1 MRLFSRVQVAI
12 RNVKPSGVKADVVV
26 FDAKTV
32 KAPATR
38 TQPKQFPIEID
49 YVIVNGQVVVIPRPR
64 LGAVDRLE
72 QHVIHERGSI
82 AV

>member
-1 MRLFSRVQVAI
+1 VAI
-12 RNVKPSGVKADVVV
+12 RNAKPSGFKADVVV

-38 TQPKQFPIEID
+38 TQ
-49 YVIVNGQVVVIPRPR
+49 IPRPR

>member
-12 RNVKPSGVKADVVV
+12 RNVKLSGFKADVVV

-38 TQPKQFPIEID
+38 TQPKQFPSEID
-49 YVIVNGQVVVIPRPR
+49 YVIVKGQVVVIPKPR
-64 LGAVDRLE
+64 RRSCQPPRTACD
-72 QHVIHERGSI
+72 S
-82 AV
+82 

>member
-12 RNVKPSGVKADVVV
+12 RNVKPSGFKADVVV

-38 TQPKQFPIEID
+38 TQPKQFPIEIY
-49 YVIVNGQVVVIPRPR
+49 YVIVNDQVVVIPRPR
-64 LGAVDRLE
+64 RRSCQRPRTARD
-72 QHVIHERGSI
+72 S
-82 AV
+82 

>member
-38 TQPKQFPIEID
+38 TQIL
-49 YVIVNGQVVVIPRPR
+49 RPR